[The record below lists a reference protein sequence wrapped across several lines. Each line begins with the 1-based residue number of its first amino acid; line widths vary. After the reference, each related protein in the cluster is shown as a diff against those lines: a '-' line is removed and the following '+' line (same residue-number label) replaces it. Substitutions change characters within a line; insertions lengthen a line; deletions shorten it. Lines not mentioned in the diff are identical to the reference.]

1 MGKSSLRA
9 GRRAGW
15 AALAVTAVSVS
26 LLAAPTPAAQSLGGP
41 LAAAAETTPVPDP
54 IPEDPIRSSLGLV
67 LEEVQ
72 QFPRSEPTPAPT
84 DARLMRHNRINFIG
98 EIPDGTRRQYVP
110 DLNGPLYLVDR
121 GRQSL
126 YLDVRATFPNF
137 YSGRGMGSGFGFVT
151 FHPEFER
158 NGLFY
163 TVHTEKWD
171 GMAAQPTTYPAQTPL
186 FSQSVVTE
194 WTARDPDANTFRGTR
209 REVMRLGYASQIHGD
224 PADRLQP
231 DGREGRRRLRPAVR
245 RVR

>member
-67 LEEVQ
+67 LEEVGSSS
-72 QFPRSEPTPAPT
+72 PGGEPTPAPT

-110 DLNGPLYLVDR
+110 DLNGPLYL
-121 GRQSL
+121 GRPRPAQSL
-126 YLDVRATFPNF
+126 YLDVRATFPELLLRARH
-137 YSGRGMGSGFGFVT
+137 GQRLRVRDL
-151 FHPEFER
+151 PPR
-158 NGLFY
+158 
-163 TVHTEKWD
+163 VR
-171 GMAAQPTTYPAQTPL
+171 AQRALLHRPH
-186 FSQSVVTE
+186 
-194 WTARDPDANTFRGTR
+194 
-209 REVMRLGYASQIHGD
+209 REVGRHG
-224 PADRLQP
+224 RS
-231 DGREGRRRLRPAVR
+231 
-245 RVR
+245 